1 MTSLTIEQLK
11 LQKRWVLWRLEP
23 RPGETKLTKTP
34 YQSNG
39 VKASSTDPS
48 TWVTYAEALEHAHKF
63 SGVGCV
69 TGEVDGI
76 HLCGVDIDNCC
87 DAQTGK
93 FTPEARAMVLGL
105 DSYSEYSPS
114 GTGVHILMLGTLRG
128 RKGLHLPF
136 PGAKAVEL
144 YDRARYLTFTG
155 RHLPKTPNDIVERE
169 DAVNV
174 LYDRVLAS
182 KTKSPGLVVSIS
194 VSEEERLSRLV
205 AGDISLYHDDHSAAD
220 FALCCLLAKKHDC
233 NAFKMNDEFEK
244 SGLYRDKWDRE
255 DYRENTI
262 ARAIKAVARE
272 IPIVFEEDAL
282 SEDRELEYL
291 VSSWFPK
298 GEVSLIG
305 APSGAGKTSFGLNF
319 LESLRNGREVWGHAA
334 KPRDYRV
341 MSHDRSKRSIVSTVR
356 SLSLP
361 VDEVLPRVIR
371 LTTKQQLANPADVFG
386 ACLSANPGVE
396 VWFIE
401 GLDMWIPKMN
411 EMAVVSPI
419 MDGLQRLATL
429 HDVAVIAT
437 VGSPKQKGK
446 DKYTGRDALF
456 GSAALARKA
465 ETIVTVGWTDDED
478 PNSVRKVVVMPR
490 TGQSETLF
498 FTWIDGRFDLVK
510 EPQAIF
516 NTGTDTIRN
525 ITKVV
530 AGTFADGSPIKY
542 MPTFCS
548 ERAYYNWLAWAKGNR
563 LVRKAKGRW
572 YLQAC
577 AVSEFLETQTLHKS
591 ASLLAS

>member
-1 MTSLTIEQLK
+1 M
-11 LQKRWVLWRLEP
+11 
-23 RPGETKLTKTP
+23 
-34 YQSNG
+34 
-39 VKASSTDPS
+39 
-48 TWVTYAEALEHAHKF
+48 
-63 SGVGCV
+63 
-69 TGEVDGI
+69 
-76 HLCGVDIDNCC
+76 
-87 DAQTGK
+87 
-93 FTPEARAMVLGL
+93 
-105 DSYSEYSPS
+105 
-114 GTGVHILMLGTLRG
+114 LM
-128 RKGLHLPF
+128 
-136 PGAKAVEL
+136 
-144 YDRARYLTFTG
+144 
-155 RHLPKTPNDIVERE
+155 
-169 DAVNV
+169 
-174 LYDRVLAS
+174 
-182 KTKSPGLVVSIS
+182 
-194 VSEEERLSRLV
+194 
-205 AGDISLYHDDHSAAD
+205 AGDMSLHHDDHSAAD

-244 SGLYRDKWDRE
+244 SGLYREKWDRE

-262 ARAIKAVARE
+262 TRAIKAVASE

-319 LESLRNGREVWGHAA
+319 LESLRNGREVWGHPA
-334 KPRDYRV
+334 KARDYRV

-356 SLSLP
+356 SLGLP

-401 GLDMWIPKMN
+401 GLDMWIPEMNKMD
-411 EMAVVSPI
+411 VVSPI

-498 FTWIDGRFDLVK
+498 FTWINGRFDLIK
-510 EPQAIF
+510 EPQAVF
-516 NTGTDTIRN
+516 NTGTDTNRN

-530 AGTFADGSPIKY
+530 AATFADGSPIKY

-563 LVRKAKGRW
+563 LVRKVKGRW

-577 AVSEFLETQTLHKS
+577 GSVGVPGDSNTAKS